1 MFEAR
6 MKCHLSESYLSG
18 LRQTI
23 LRGISVFK
31 RDKRI
36 SLTLNH
42 HTYFTLQLPQ
52 KGSFFFSSP
61 DPLNAFEGRVSSL
74 CKWSSCLFSIWLWHR
89 PITFLSWSTAASQA
103 MRVESISYGPTDGS
117 VIHSTVVGLSGDT
130 AVKSTYPQSKRKMRL
145 GLHAD
150 EERSSQE
157 THKRISN
164 LSSALLDHTVPLWGR
179 GVVLQS
185 TSVLSY
191 DWNNYLCWMSRLKRS
206 NTGTHWRDAH
216 RTCSGKHLSEESFC
230 AEWNYYFLN
239 LVYH

>member
-42 HTYFTLQLPQ
+42 HTYITLQLPQ
-52 KGSFFFSSP
+52 KGSVFFFPSP
-61 DPLNAFEGRVSSL
+61 EPLNALEGRVSSL

-164 LSSALLDHTVPLWGR
+164 LSPALLDHTVPLWGW

-185 TSVLSY
+185 TSVLSC
-191 DWNNYLCWMSRLKRS
+191 DWNNYLCWMSRLKKKQ
-206 NTGTHWRDAH
+206 HWHLLERCTQDMF
-216 RTCSGKHLSEESFC
+216 RETSVRGKFLC
-230 AEWNYYFLN
+230 YYFLD
-239 LVYH
+239 LVHH